1 MVGSRVVGGGALA
14 RERGQMEGR
23 SSKLLF
29 LLAHGVGVVVGQ
41 VTRSWGGQLA
51 SSLLFFFVSDGER
64 KQDSGRGTDSS
75 V

>member
-1 MVGSRVVGGGALA
+1 MVDGGALA
-14 RERGQMEGR
+14 RERGHMEGR

-29 LLAHGVGVVVGQ
+29 VLAHGVGVVVGQ

-51 SSLLFFFVSDGER
+51 SSLLFFFYGER
-64 KQDSGRGTDSS
+64 RQGRGRGTGPS